1 MLTLPKRIGKEDVTL
16 EDDKNLVVL
25 GANGS
30 GKTRLSVWIEEQS
43 DKYVHRVAAQK
54 SLAMEKSISPKAKDI
69 AVEEFLYGVTN
80 ENKQWLKQ
88 EGKKSYRWK
97 SNPDTGLL
105 DDFSR
110 LLVLLHTE
118 EYEVAVNFKDNYE
131 EGIEKP
137 ITKLDIIQ
145 KIWGKIIAH
154 RKLKKGAGVIEVYQ
168 EDKPSELYNARE
180 MSDGERLVFYIIGE
194 VICAPKEAII
204 IIDEPEN
211 HLHYSIINT
220 LWDEIECTRPDCK
233 FIYLTHSIEFAT
245 SRINKEV
252 MWIKKYNG
260 NQLWDYELL
269 DENNDIPEVLYY
281 ELLGSRRNVL
291 FIEGDEGSLDY
302 LIYNRLFKDYLVKP
316 LQSCSKVIEATEAF
330 NKLSAFHNL
339 RATGIIDRDRRSE
352 EEIRGYNPKNIF
364 APEVAEIEN
373 FFMTEEVIKCICKI
387 RRVEV
392 DEVFKKV
399 KDNIFEKFEQM
410 LDEQCKE
417 ISVYQ
422 TKEVIRNILQE
433 FEKEKKY
440 DGYIN
445 NSLDTIQKF
454 DYNSIYEENKAK
466 LVKCLEEKDYAG
478 VLKYFNFKGMIGVSG
493 ILGECEFKNKEK
505 YIEFIKKIIKEE
517 TIEGAELREALH
529 KYIQIS

>member
-1 MLTLPKRIGKEDVTL
+1 
-16 EDDKNLVVL
+16 
-25 GANGS
+25 
-30 GKTRLSVWIEEQS
+30 
-43 DKYVHRVAAQK
+43 
-54 SLAMEKSISPKAKDI
+54 MEKVI
-69 AVEEFLYGVTN
+69 V
-80 ENKQWLKQ
+80 
-88 EGKKSYRWK
+88 
-97 SNPDTGLL
+97 
-105 DDFSR
+105 
-110 LLVLLHTE
+110 
-118 EYEVAVNFKDNYE
+118 
-131 EGIEKP
+131 
-137 ITKLDIIQ
+137 
-145 KIWGKIIAH
+145 H

-168 EDKPSELYNARE
+168 EDKTSELYNAMQ

-194 VICAPKEAII
+194 VICAPKESII

-220 LWDEIECTRPDCK
+220 LWDEIESTRPDCK

-260 NQLWDYELL
+260 NESWDYELL
-269 DENNDIPEVLYY
+269 DENDDIPEVLYY

-302 LIYNRLFKDYLVKP
+302 LIYNRLFRDYLVKP

-352 EEIRGYNPKNIF
+352 EEIRGYNTKNIF

-392 DEVFKKV
+392 DEVFE
-399 KDNIFEKFEQM
+399 NIKSNVFMVFERM
-410 LDEQCKE
+410 MNEQCKE

-440 DGYIN
+440 DVYIN
-445 NSLDTIQKF
+445 NSLGAIQEF
-454 DYNSIYEENKAK
+454 DYISIYEENKVK
-466 LVKCLEEKDYAG
+466 LIKCLEEKDYTG
-478 VLKYFNFKGMIGVSG
+478 VLKYFNFKGMMGASG
-493 ILGECEFKNKEK
+493 ILSECEFKSKEK
-505 YIEFIKKIIKEE
+505 YIEFVKKVIKEQ
-517 TIEGAELREALH
+517 TKEGVELREALH
-529 KYIQIS
+529 KYIKLS